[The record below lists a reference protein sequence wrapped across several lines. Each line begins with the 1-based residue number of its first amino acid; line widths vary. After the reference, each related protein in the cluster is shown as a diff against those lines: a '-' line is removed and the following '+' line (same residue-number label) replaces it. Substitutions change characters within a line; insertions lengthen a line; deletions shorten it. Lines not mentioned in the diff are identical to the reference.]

1 MKKIIIVI
9 NLVVCLTLFS
19 ACTLEAS
26 FEPGGYKSKLSV
38 RVDGNNDNGSIS
50 EGGYLSL
57 KIIGEDYDGISHI
70 DLRIPAINIDQ
81 EFTNYSNNEHWE
93 INQTFNVDTI
103 DFSVSREI
111 YVTLTDNDGDIYS
124 RTFRLKVEE

>member
-1 MKKIIIVI
+1 MKKISIAL
-9 NLVVCLTLFS
+9 NLVCLVLLNG
-19 ACTLEAS
+19 CTLEAS
-26 FEPGGYKSKLSV
+26 FEPGGYRSKLSV
-38 RVDGNNDNGSIS
+38 KATGNNNDGSIS
-50 EGGYLSL
+50 EGGYLTL

-103 DFSVSREI
+103 DFNAPEEI
-111 YVTLTDNDGDIYS
+111 YVTLTDDDGAVHS
-124 RTFRLKVEE
+124 RTFRLKIQE